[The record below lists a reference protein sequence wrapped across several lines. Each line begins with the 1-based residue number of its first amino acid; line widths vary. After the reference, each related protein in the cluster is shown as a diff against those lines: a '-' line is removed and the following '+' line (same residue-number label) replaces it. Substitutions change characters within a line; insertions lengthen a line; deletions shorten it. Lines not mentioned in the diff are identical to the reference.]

1 LMCTIFK
8 RMKYGIMYRPIF
20 TDISSGKV
28 ERDNWILYRKYKT
41 LEDVFNALTDF
52 KKQTFYSTSYRSK
65 TPYET
70 MHFQYKAVEL
80 DEI

>member
-1 LMCTIFK
+1 
-8 RMKYGIMYRPIF
+8 MKYGIMYRPIF

-28 ERDNWILYRKYKT
+28 ERNTWILYRKYKT

-52 KKQTFYSTSYRSK
+52 KKQTFYSASYRSK